1 MSSQRGNVT
10 RSRSQKHQNSSV
22 YKNNKY
28 GATSQLKK
36 ANAKAHDGICQRCKD
51 VIEWKIKYNKYK
63 PLSQP
68 RKCIKCLQKT
78 VRDAYHII
86 CKPCGLKLGTCT
98 KCGTNEEIVTPLKTE
113 VEPVHTS
120 DGDPHLSNR
129 QSTEEDNRDFEDDD
143 FDFSSDLDSDLSD
156 DDDDDLDKRTSMKV
170 KPVAPV
176 CSKKCQD
183 GSTKKSVGSAETIK
197 TQSDLPNISLLKVQ
211 SSPEH

>member
-68 RKCIKCLQKT
+68 RKC
-78 VRDAYHII
+78 
-86 CKPCGLKLGTCT
+86 
-98 KCGTNEEIVTPLKTE
+98 LKTE

-143 FDFSSDLDSDLSD
+143 FDFSSDLDSDLSDD